1 MARSWVL
8 RVSSISCSL
17 SASEPKR
24 VKVLALFSGGLDS
37 ALAVRIVQR
46 LGLDV
51 EAVHFTMPFCT
62 CDKCGVEEM
71 GRRLGV
77 RVHHVFLG
85 EEFLDL
91 LMDPPH
97 GYGSQMNICIDCR
110 ILMFKKAKEL
120 AERIGAEYFVTG
132 EVLGERPFSQR
143 ASAMSLI
150 EREAGLEGK
159 VLRPLS
165 GRLLWET
172 ELERRGL
179 VRREDL
185 YAIQGRRRTP
195 QIQLAEELG
204 LRDYPSPSGGCLLT
218 DPHFSRR
225 LRDYLSHE
233 GRPTLEDALLLRFG
247 RHFRVWTARVV
258 VGRNEEENKVLE
270 AIAER
275 RSMTRMRV
283 LGYMGPITLV
293 IGEAGEDTLS
303 MAAGITAR
311 YSDAPKDVQV
321 EVLVLDGVER
331 RMTVKAIGDEELSS
345 FRI

>member
-1 MARSWVL
+1 MS
-8 RVSSISCSL
+8 SL
-17 SASEPKR
+17 SLSESLVEPRR
-24 VKVLALFSGGLDS
+24 VRILALFSGGLDS
-37 ALAVRIVQR
+37 TLAVMIAQR
-46 LGLDV
+46 LGFDV
-51 EAVHFTMPFCT
+51 EAVHFTTPFCV
-62 CDKCGVEEM
+62 CDKCRVEEM
-71 GRRLGV
+71 GRRLGL
-77 RVHHVFLG
+77 RIHHVFLG

-120 AERIGAEYFVTG
+120 AERIGAEYLVTG
-132 EVLGERPFSQR
+132 EVLDERPFSQR
-143 ASAMSLI
+143 SSVMGLI

-185 YAIQGRRRTP
+185 YAIRGRSRAL
-195 QIQLAEELG
+195 QIKLAEEFG
-204 LRDYPSPSGGCLLT
+204 LEDYPSPSGGCLLT
-218 DPHFSRR
+218 DPQFSKR

-233 GRPTLEDALLLRFG
+233 GRLKLEDAVLLRFG
-247 RHFRVWTARVV
+247 RHFRVGSARVI
-258 VGRNEEENKVLE
+258 VGRNEEENRVLE
-270 AIAER
+270 AIAEGR
-275 RSMTRMRV
+275 GITRMRA

-321 EVLVLDGVER
+321 EVLILEGVER
-331 RMTVKAIGDEELSS
+331 RMTVKAVGDEELSS

>member
-1 MARSWVL
+1 MGPR
-8 RVSSISCSL
+8 
-17 SASEPKR
+17 R

-37 ALAVRIVQR
+37 TLAVGIAQR
-46 LGLDV
+46 LGFEV
-51 EAVHFTMPFCT
+51 EAVHFTTPFCV
-62 CDKCGVEEM
+62 CDKCRVEEM
-71 GRRLGV
+71 GRRLGL

-110 ILMFKKAKEL
+110 ILMFRRAKEL
-120 AERIGAEYFVTG
+120 AERIGAEYLVTG
-132 EVLGERPFSQR
+132 EVLDERPFSQR
-143 ASAMSLI
+143 ASVMALI

-185 YAIQGRRRTP
+185 YAIQGRRRIP
-195 QIQLAEELG
+195 QIKLAEELG
-204 LRDYPSPSGGCLLT
+204 LEGYPSPSGGCLLT
-218 DPHFSRR
+218 DPQFAKR

-233 GRPTLEDALLLRFG
+233 GRPKLEEAVLLRFG
-247 RHFRVWTARVV
+247 RHFRVGPARVV
-258 VGRNEEENKVLE
+258 VGRNEEENRVLE
-270 AIAER
+270 AMAEGR
-275 RSMTRMRV
+275 GITRMRV

-321 EVLVLDGVER
+321 EVLILDGVER
-331 RMTVKAIGDEELSS
+331 RMTVKAVGDEELSS